1 MTAVKVWSFSVPGFL
16 VWRYLMRRD
25 DPAPAPWEK
34 GAKKFKCIHPDIEVS
49 SDAKKRKA
57 EAEAEADDDDQP
69 LAAKSKSKKNKK
81 GETKKDEEVRDH
93 S

>member
-1 MTAVKVWSFSVPGFL
+1 
-16 VWRYLMRRD
+16 MRRD
-25 DPAPAPWEK
+25 DPSPAPWEK

-57 EAEAEADDDDQP
+57 EAEAAEADDDDQP

-81 GETKKDEEVRDH
+81 GETKKEEEVRDH
-93 S
+93 SQMTSRNFNRKK